1 MRILEGFA
9 KKLFSFRKIVWLF
22 LCGMLLLS
30 GKAGAQQP
38 DAGLKVKYGPPP
50 RPSDRLTP
58 APDRPYKI
66 EPVVKYGVQR
76 PRPAPPSGQKGAAA
90 GSRERRGTPP
100 QGRQR
105 KNLPRNDGAVL
116 GPKIS

>member
-90 GSRERRGTPP
+90 SEPGTKGNSATGTAEKEP
-100 QGRQR
+100 
-105 KNLPRNDGAVL
+105 AV
-116 GPKIS
+116 K